1 MGDQIKKASNSALKS
16 IVESIVSEWNPLLI
30 DVKSKKANVERTT
43 DLVKQITSSFELFN
57 AKQMQCKASMEQ
69 LSLSKVFVCIII
81 FVSNRFI
88 PDGII
93 LFVYGDEFYF
103 DRNKFI
109 IIIGFIIGVLV
120 IASYTIS

>member
-57 AKQMQCKASMEQ
+57 AKQMQCKAFMEQ

-109 IIIGFIIGVLV
+109 IIALSLAF
-120 IASYTIS
+120 

>member
-57 AKQMQCKASMEQ
+57 AKQMQCKAFMEQ

-93 LFVYGDEFYF
+93 LFVYGD
-103 DRNKFI
+103 FI
-109 IIIGFIIGVLV
+109 SIGINSSLSLALSLAF
-120 IASYTIS
+120 